1 MTVFMESSMSRPPTP
16 RVFGVVLLITLAL
29 GMFGCDTLIGEL
41 DSVNIVSVNVTPA
54 TISESSTG
62 MTDQFFT
69 VTIQTAGFT
78 EEIEGAEVR
87 IQQNDRKGEPQNVS
101 VQGDT
106 IVLER
111 IALSWFQGL
120 GVGEYPISARVFSA
134 DEVESVEQLDVATI
148 TVTE

>member
-1 MTVFMESSMSRPPTP
+1 MARSLSR
-16 RVFGVVLLITLAL
+16 RAFGVALLTTLAL
-29 GMFGCDTLIGEL
+29 GMFGCEALLGEL
-41 DSVNIVSVNVTPA
+41 DSANIVSVDITPS

-69 VTIQTAGFT
+69 VTIVTAGFT
-78 EEIEGAEVR
+78 EEIQGAEVR

-101 VQGDT
+101 FQGDT

-148 TVTE
+148 TVSE